1 VYRSTEHLPFDST
14 RPGITI
20 DPVTGVVDF
29 DDPELHRL
37 HSDQVVAWHHR
48 LGNTTTITEL
58 RKEVAAITGSH
69 VPFVNAK
76 ILYSETHSG
85 DYIEVSQ
92 LDTLARELAVLSAGM
107 KPGTR
112 WAPAFVR
119 QLRELIAVA
128 RQEGNPIYFG

>member
-20 DPVTGVVDF
+20 DPVTGLVEF
-29 DDPELHRL
+29 DDPELYRL
-37 HSDQVVAWHHR
+37 PGDQVVAWHHR
-48 LGNTTTITEL
+48 LGNMTHVIEL
-58 RKEVAAITGSH
+58 REEVAAITGSR

-76 ILYSETHSG
+76 ILHSKTHCG

-92 LDTLARELAVLSAGM
+92 LDTLERELEVLSAGM

-112 WAPAFVR
+112 LVPAFVR
-119 QLRELIAVA
+119 QLRELIAAA
-128 RQEGNPIYFG
+128 RQESNPIYFG